1 MIQGVTLDGITL
13 NYLLEIQKKLKDG
26 KFKFEPTRSIQIP
39 KPGKTSMRPLTR
51 EKIVQKAVQLVLEPI
66 YENIFMDYSHGFR
79 PGRGT
84 RTAIQFLESKFKRSK
99 YIIEADFRQAFPSI
113 SQGKLLD
120 LLRTR
125 IKCNKTISLIC
136 SGLHAGSVEMGQ
148 LHEHSV
154 LGTPQG
160 SILSP
165 LLSNIYLHELD
176 KFMDGIIRDYPQG
189 TFRRKSKEYEKLE
202 NKLKYFRK
210 MGYDQLKPFEFRI
223 LKRKLL
229 STPSMRHDSSFC
241 RVVYVRYADDF
252 IIGVEGNF
260 SIAKEILDKVSDF
273 VEKELALSLNP
284 NKTGI
289 VDHSRKPVNFLGY
302 KIMTPKLKYSIKGIE
317 HIRVNGRMISGRKK
331 VRTRIN
337 MD

>member
-26 KFKFEPTRSIQIP
+26 KFKFEPARIP

-66 YENIFMDYSHGFR
+66 YEKIFMDYSHGFR

-99 YIIEADFRQAFPSI
+99 YIIEADFCQAFPSI

-136 SGLHAGSVEMGQ
+136 SGLHAGAGSVEMGQ

-210 MGYDQLKPFEFRI
+210 MGYDHLKPLEFRI

-252 IIGVEGNF
+252 IIGVEGSL
-260 SIAKEILDKVSDF
+260 SIAKYILDKVSDF

-289 VDHSRKPVNFLGY
+289 VDHSRKPVKFLGY
-302 KIMTPKLKYSIKGIE
+302 KILTPKLKDSIKGIE
-317 HIRVNGRMISGRKK
+317 HIRVNGRRISGRKK